1 MKKAIDSGAETKVDH
16 AETDNIVINTVIN
29 PGEVYNNS
37 GLDIPVKDTETQSI
51 IKTEDS
57 NEIENTSI
65 PENEITTSSEI
76 EKSYF

>member
-37 GLDIPVKDTETQSI
+37 GLDIPVIDTETQSI

-65 PENEITTSSEI
+65 PENEIATSSEI